1 MKNQNGCLGSLIKS
15 TAHPMEKEVTNLN
28 KLNCTDIITG
38 IQISIKSKKIL
49 QIYRAVNINIIIV
62 EGNTLVFSFDKSSR

>member
-1 MKNQNGCLGSLIKS
+1 
-15 TAHPMEKEVTNLN
+15 MEKEVINLN

-38 IQISIKSKKIL
+38 IQLSIKSKKTL
-49 QIYRAVNINIIIV
+49 EIYREVNINIIIV